1 MTSDPKG
8 RMFIVSVCGGVRLVT
23 VAAYRRGIKIT
34 QDTCSFADE
43 VVDIKHKTQE
53 GRP

>member
-1 MTSDPKG
+1 MTSDPQG
-8 RMFIVSVCGGVRLVT
+8 RMIIVSVCGDGRLVT
-23 VAAYRRGIKIT
+23 AAAYRRGIKIT
-34 QDTCSFADE
+34 QDTCPFADE